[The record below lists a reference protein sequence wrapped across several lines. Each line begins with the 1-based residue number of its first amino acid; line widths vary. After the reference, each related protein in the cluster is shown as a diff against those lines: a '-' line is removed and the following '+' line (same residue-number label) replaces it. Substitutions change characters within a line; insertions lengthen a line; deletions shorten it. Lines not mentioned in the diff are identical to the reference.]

1 MKLSEAKDRYVFRT
15 TLKLDEF
22 GKDFIT
28 LREPTMEEMTGFT
41 AAAGDEGRMDAVE
54 KLFPACIV
62 DHTFT
67 GEDGK
72 KASAE
77 EVHAF
82 LKESSTLCT
91 DVVDRWFSALPFRN
105 KPKRGVG
112 NKTDG

>member
-1 MKLSEAKDRYVFRT
+1 MKLSEAKNRYVFRT
-15 TLKLDEF
+15 TVKIDET

-28 LREPTMEEMTGFT
+28 LREPTVEEMTGFT
-41 AAAGDEGRMDAVE
+41 AAADGEKMESVE

-62 DHTFT
+62 DHSFT

-72 KASAE
+72 KVSAE

-82 LKESSTLCT
+82 LKESSTLYT
-91 DVVDRWFSALPFRN
+91 DVVDRWFNALPFRN

-112 NKTDG
+112 NKADG

>member
-1 MKLSEAKDRYVFRT
+1 MKLSEAKDRYVFKT
-15 TLKLDEF
+15 TVKLDEF

-28 LREPTMEEMTGFT
+28 LREPTVEEMTGFT
-41 AAAGDEGRMDAVE
+41 GAGDEGRMDAVE

-72 KASAE
+72 KASSE

-82 LKESSTLCT
+82 LKESSTLYT
-91 DVVDRWFSALPFRN
+91 DLVDRWFNALPFRN
-105 KPKRGVG
+105 KPERGVG
-112 NKTDG
+112 NKAGG

>member
-1 MKLSEAKDRYVFRT
+1 MKLSEAKDRYVFKT
-15 TLKLDEF
+15 TVKIDGD

-28 LREPTMEEMTGFT
+28 LRDPTVEEMTGFT
-41 AAAGDEGRMDAVE
+41 ATVEEGRMDAVE

-82 LKESSTLCT
+82 LKESSTLYT
-91 DVVDRWFSALPFRN
+91 DLVDRWFSALPFRN
-105 KPKRGVG
+105 KPKKGVG
-112 NKTDG
+112 NKAGG